1 MTQIALIN
9 DLHFGIKNDSSVF
22 LDYQNE
28 FFSKVFFPTLKER
41 NITHVD
47 ILGDIFDKRK
57 SVNNQTLQSAKE
69 MLFDVLNEMGIKTRI
84 LVGNHCIFY
93 KNTLQVNSPRLLLEH
108 YDNVDVIDVPSEIGN
123 ILYLP
128 WITDSNY
135 DESMS
140 IIKSTKLKY
149 IFGHLELSGF
159 EMNIGHTI
167 DKGMD
172 SKIFKKFKKV
182 ISGHYH
188 HKSNQNNIYYLGAQY
203 ELTWIDHNDQK
214 GFHIFDNITG
224 ELEFIENP
232 VKMFHTIKY
241 NEDIKNIIPV
251 VIGKIVKVIVDKKES
266 QKKFDAYLEEITEQ
280 NPFEL
285 KIVENLVEHDE
296 LAEDVDL
303 DIDSTT
309 DIIEKYIDDTE
320 VSLDNLRLKELFKEL
335 YAEAVLL

>member
-1 MTQIALIN
+1 ML
-9 DLHFGIKNDSSVF
+9 FRS
-22 LDYQNE
+22 
-28 FFSKVFFPTLKER
+28 
-41 NITHVD
+41 
-47 ILGDIFDKRK
+47 
-57 SVNNQTLQSAKE
+57 LQSAKD
-69 MLFDVLNEMGIKTRI
+69 MLFDVLNESGIKTRI

-108 YDNVDVIDVPSEIGN
+108 YDNVDVIDIPSEIGN

-135 DESMS
+135 DESMD

-149 IFGHLELSGF
+149 VFGHLELSGF

-188 HKSNQNNIYYLGAQY
+188 HKSTTGNIYYLGSQY

-214 GFHIFDNITG
+214 GFHIFDNVTG

-232 VKMFHTIKY
+232 VKMFHTLKY
-241 NEDIKNIIPV
+241 NEDVKNVIPDV
-251 VIGKIVKVIVDKKES
+251 GGKIVKVFAENV
-266 QKKFDAYLEEITEQ
+266 QKRKLFDAYIEKLTEQ

-303 DIDSTT
+303 DMQTSG
-309 DIIEKYIDDTE
+309 DIINQYIDDCE
-320 VSLDNLRLKELFKEL
+320 ISLNKDKLKDLFKNLIHEVEL
-335 YAEAVLL
+335 L